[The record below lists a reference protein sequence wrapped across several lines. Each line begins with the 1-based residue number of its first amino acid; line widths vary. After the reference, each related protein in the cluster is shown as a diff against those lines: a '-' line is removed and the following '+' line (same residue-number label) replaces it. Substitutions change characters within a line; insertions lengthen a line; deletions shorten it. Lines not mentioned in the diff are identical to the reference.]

1 MLRRR
6 LHIGGLPT
14 SVGEEL
20 QVFSSTA
27 VQKRFSFKYATKL
40 QHDEM
45 RQPFYI
51 HEKRYGIFS
60 NERNVGKSRRGLPFI
75 TPLYTRHMNLWETD
89 TDAKNNRFFREYVFG
104 QRELHQ
110 LLGRPHGFEAANT
123 DGSNDLSAYET
134 HTDQRYKGIPRPAIT
149 NLHYEP
155 EWCQTL
161 YRAGAHGAQLSNPRS
176 PLTEEVLGPELLKI
190 RDIKSLEH
198 CKAWFARLQYL
209 IQLHYDAVG
218 DIGEFKSRHTQHVH
232 EFFVAFHDALSSVD
246 FRDTYLFEQFQSA
259 RPAALE
265 DLFGIFLEMEGNYVD
280 PDHCPRCSLPYSSTR
295 YCGEGDAN
303 TPFRRHRGRWAPHQ
317 RWGRE
322 WFAVVARR
330 AEALWHRAT
339 EDPYFG
345 TGQHTQRQAEALLR
359 VYVRTQQ
366 RGKALDFI
374 HALRGSKEFLIGA
387 ITITPEM
394 QKSLDHLL
402 DTTPHPH
409 LLTNSFTL
417 ESQAARYTGEVQKPP
432 FSPLQ
437 FRIDMEMN
445 KYRRQQ
451 KEEGVV
457 RVPPALWRLDTS
469 AIVPYKIDPK
479 TKHIVNWREVKEGI
493 EKSFLST
500 GLPKEAYTGSEWRE
514 ILYLN
519 SVIATRATKAEQ
531 LQKELEAEKAK
542 MKTENPKMKP
552 DINNN
557 NNKNN
562 SNNNNRS
569 NNKNVGDSSGRSSM
583 NSSSSSIVFPDKD
596 GYRVFDTTPASL
608 QPFRVS
614 QSGALFKAI
623 KHVYPSPEAV
633 PYSDPIHGKH
643 FLLDTTPDTC
653 RLFGDFEHGDWLAI
667 RAKNV
672 DGNNNNNAE
681 TQKEM
686 EKEEEEV
693 IVVGVTKEGS
703 DSEWQLCA
711 MYVDPARQRER
722 GLVFL
727 GTDCVDIRDRWASI
741 RYVSAPHVKGRVTIL
756 DSQRT
761 AREEFLGQVVGVRN
775 GVLFVQWRLL
785 KGGGSVMDRS
795 VAEPIGTADQVR
807 EAFLNISELS
817 VESLEHPPS
826 WQTPFRNDFA
836 EERLKELKQA
846 PFQREKWVS
855 LIPGKYTPKRKRFGY
870 TQHTTLDD
878 FETKEYKDR
887 LLSKQFFHNPQ
898 AFEVIPD
905 RRDRA
910 VPFGGKWEYQRTQGL
925 PTVDRNELENGWSEV
940 EPVSDAEMHV
950 IEQALR
956 DISGRRPGNFIK
968 SPSKVSSLQLNE
980 TWWKPFEFGWEQHN
994 KEQKALLD
1002 PTEQRL
1008 IDSAGL
1014 PFGGKI
1020 PPFGTSSGI
1029 GERIREI
1036 AEDYAKG
1043 FGLGPHGHSP
1053 SHDTSHYNTLG
1064 SEDER
1069 VRDLG
1074 YKNTLVRL
1082 FNEKL
1087 GDKDIHQ
1094 WALEQCSNGEAD
1106 VRQLLLSLHEWR
1118 ERGRPPSL
1126 LLSQVL
1132 SKYLEEEITTF
1143 NTGIPENVPKLSL
1156 QTVDGTLS
1164 PIGSGGERSGTIWAD
1179 VDPTAYALQNATQR
1193 GHSGSDEPFI
1203 LKLLKRARLHSS
1215 GANFTDVQYNSYLE
1229 NTVVSEFQLG
1239 LAALVGKGISPSLLA
1254 QKTGQLHRGSSR
1266 WSGNVIPFVKSREL
1280 AGLLGRMGV
1289 TSENISLVIRGLANC
1304 PEQES
1309 VGDDFA
1315 VPASLIL
1322 SWGGPGTGT
1331 STNSGNGNAGD
1342 RKNNAVQSR
1351 NEQQRKGSMALSS
1364 AIRQLGQQRSSH
1376 GSNNN
1381 RNRQG
1386 DDKMVVHVLE
1396 DLALRNDGLVMD
1408 IQYAIRENKR
1418 NPTLRHEFFATL
1430 MPVFAGNHEK
1440 VSQLYDDYCEGKYVP
1455 NISVGIEA
1463 FIAFLHNIT
1472 QHPDVYPGSRYF
1484 EVDSTTDGPQAGQ
1497 YTALKLLDPLEGPF
1511 LFDNI
1516 KAEHIETVERF
1527 KKHGILAGPTRAP
1540 ATGFIIANSKSLNYF
1555 TRRPE
1560 EVVYVTTDADQG
1572 LCRALEK
1579 SAHYKVIAANPALQ
1593 FLLNAKNGAGIVA
1606 TFNRFFYRTM
1616 PMLSFYQ
1623 KVLKHYSNIVQPLR
1637 EEAQNSARGLARA
1650 MESERSAAI
1659 EEFRRNSE
1667 RYWRNI
1673 LDGRSAEQSLT
1684 GNNRGSSTNSSNS
1697 SNTNIS
1703 SSSASAASAAAAAA
1717 AGTAGGRDLHKTLG
1731 GSGAGGDYRRG
1742 GQRQQYRQQQRGG
1755 EGQEQQQ
1762 QRQQQGDGKQQQ
1774 QGRSEGDRGGVRTVF
1789 GSRQGGSR
1797 GMTDLLSK
1805 LNTPKSG
1812 SKGQTMKGPA
1822 KSSND
1827 KNRGGQGGK

>member
-6 LHIGGLPT
+6 LYTNSSSSGFPSH
-14 SVGEEL
+14 VGEEL
-20 QVFSSTA
+20 QVFSSVA

-60 NERNVGKSRRGLPFI
+60 NERNVAKSRRGLPFI

-89 TDAKNNRFFREYVFG
+89 TDAKTNRFFRGYVFG

-110 LLGRPHGFEAANT
+110 LLGRPHGFGAANT
-123 DGSNDLSAYET
+123 DSSNDLSAYEMN
-134 HTDQRYKGIPRPAIT
+134 TDQRYKGIPRPAIT

-161 YRAGAHGAQLSNPRS
+161 YRAGAHGAQLTNPRS

-198 CKAWFARLQYL
+198 CKAWFARLEYL
-209 IQLHYDAVG
+209 IKLHYDAVG

-259 RPAALE
+259 RPAALA
-265 DLFGIFLEMEGNYVD
+265 DLFGILLEMEGNYVD
-280 PDHCPRCSLPYSSTR
+280 PDHCPRCSLPYRNTR

-303 TPFRRHRGRWAPHQ
+303 TPFRRHRGRWAPHP
-317 RWGRE
+317 RWGNE
-322 WFAVVARR
+322 WHAAVARR

-345 TGQHTQRQAEALLR
+345 TSQHTQRQAQALLR

-374 HALRGSKEFLIGA
+374 HALRGSKEFLTGD
-387 ITITPEM
+387 ITITAEM
-394 QKSLDHLL
+394 QASLNHLL

-409 LLTNSFTL
+409 LLTNSFAL
-417 ESQAARYTGEVQKPP
+417 ESNAARYTGEVQKPP

-469 AIVPYKIDPK
+469 AIVPYKMDPK

-500 GLPKEAYTGSEWRE
+500 GLPREAYTGNEWRE

-519 SVIATRATKAEQ
+519 SVIAGRAAKAEQ
-531 LQKELEAEKAK
+531 LQKQLEADKMK
-542 MKTENPKMKP
+542 MKTGTQKTKL
-552 DINNN
+552 DTNNN
-557 NNKNN
+557 NNN
-562 SNNNNRS
+562 SNNNRS
-569 NNKNVGDSSGRSSM
+569 NKNIGDSSGRNSTSTRSNDNKNSNSGTTSTTSSM
-583 NSSSSSIVFPDKD
+583 NSSIVFPDKD
-596 GYRVFDTTPASL
+596 GYRVFDTTAAAL

-623 KHVYPSPEAV
+623 KHVFPSPEAV
-633 PYSDPIHGKH
+633 PYSDPIHGKE

-653 RLFGDFEHGDWLAI
+653 RLFGDFEYGDWLAI
-667 RAKNV
+667 RAKNT
-672 DGNNNNNAE
+672 DSNSNAA
-681 TQKEM
+681 TQAEAAP
-686 EKEEEEV
+686 EEEEV

-711 MYVDPARQRER
+711 MYVDPALQRER

-727 GTDCVDIRDRWASI
+727 GTDCVNIRERWTSI
-741 RYVSAPHVKGRVTIL
+741 RYVLAPHVKGRVTLL

-761 AREEFLGQVVGVRN
+761 AREEFLGQVVGVRD

-785 KGGGSVMDRS
+785 RGGGSVMDRS

-807 EAFLNISELS
+807 EAFVNITELS

-826 WQTPFRNDFA
+826 WRTPFRNDFA
-836 EERLKELKQA
+836 EERLEELKRA

-855 LIPGKYTPKRKRFGY
+855 LIPGKYTPKRKLFGY

-968 SPSKVSSLQLNE
+968 SPSKVSSLKLNE
-980 TWWKPFEFGWEQHN
+980 TWWKPFEFGWEEHN

-1020 PPFGTSSGI
+1020 PPFGTSCGI

-1036 AEDYAKG
+1036 VEDYAKG

-1053 SHDTSHYNTLG
+1053 THDTSHYNTLG

-1074 YKNTLVRL
+1074 YKNALVRL
-1082 FNEKL
+1082 FDEKL

-1094 WALEQCSNGEAD
+1094 WALEQCPNGEAD
-1106 VRQLLLSLHEWR
+1106 VRQLLLSLNEWR

-1132 SKYLEEEITTF
+1132 SKYLEEEIAAF

-1164 PIGSGGERSGTIWAD
+1164 PIGTGGERSGTIWAD

-1193 GHSGSDEPFI
+1193 VHGGSDEPFI

-1239 LAALVGKGISPSLLA
+1239 LAALVGKGISPSILA
-1254 QKTGQLHRGSSR
+1254 QKTGQLHRGSTR

-1280 AGLLGRMGV
+1280 AGLLARMGV

-1322 SWGGPGTGT
+1322 TWGGTGT
-1331 STNSGNGNAGD
+1331 GTALGNNGNAGD
-1342 RKNNAVQSR
+1342 RKNSSSSSNNNNNNNNNVQSR
-1351 NEQQRKGSMALSS
+1351 NEQQRKSSMALSS
-1364 AIRQLGQQRSSH
+1364 AIRQLGQQRSTNTNS
-1376 GSNNN
+1376 

-1396 DLALRNDGLVMD
+1396 ELALRNDGLVMD

-1418 NPTLRHEFFATL
+1418 NPTLRQEFFATL
-1430 MPVFAGNHEK
+1430 MPENMCQIF
-1440 VSQLYDDYCEGKYVP
+1440 QLP
-1455 NISVGIEA
+1455 
-1463 FIAFLHNIT
+1463 
-1472 QHPDVYPGSRYF
+1472 
-1484 EVDSTTDGPQAGQ
+1484 
-1497 YTALKLLDPLEGPF
+1497 
-1511 LFDNI
+1511 
-1516 KAEHIETVERF
+1516 
-1527 KKHGILAGPTRAP
+1527 
-1540 ATGFIIANSKSLNYF
+1540 
-1555 TRRPE
+1555 
-1560 EVVYVTTDADQG
+1560 
-1572 LCRALEK
+1572 
-1579 SAHYKVIAANPALQ
+1579 
-1593 FLLNAKNGAGIVA
+1593 
-1606 TFNRFFYRTM
+1606 
-1616 PMLSFYQ
+1616 
-1623 KVLKHYSNIVQPLR
+1623 
-1637 EEAQNSARGLARA
+1637 
-1650 MESERSAAI
+1650 
-1659 EEFRRNSE
+1659 
-1667 RYWRNI
+1667 
-1673 LDGRSAEQSLT
+1673 
-1684 GNNRGSSTNSSNS
+1684 
-1697 SNTNIS
+1697 
-1703 SSSASAASAAAAAA
+1703 
-1717 AGTAGGRDLHKTLG
+1717 
-1731 GSGAGGDYRRG
+1731 
-1742 GQRQQYRQQQRGG
+1742 
-1755 EGQEQQQ
+1755 
-1762 QRQQQGDGKQQQ
+1762 
-1774 QGRSEGDRGGVRTVF
+1774 
-1789 GSRQGGSR
+1789 
-1797 GMTDLLSK
+1797 
-1805 LNTPKSG
+1805 
-1812 SKGQTMKGPA
+1812 
-1822 KSSND
+1822 
-1827 KNRGGQGGK
+1827 